1 MRLFEGSKRAVALSL
16 INTLLISTWKFMNE
30 SNIMTVYIPDD
41 RSSRDKP
48 RRRIRGTRLNILKV
62 SED

>member
-1 MRLFEGSKRAVALSL
+1 
-16 INTLLISTWKFMNE
+16 MNE
-30 SNIMTVYIPDD
+30 SNNMTVYIPDD

-48 RRRIRGTRLNILKV
+48 RRRIRGTRLNILQL

>member
-1 MRLFEGSKRAVALSL
+1 M
-16 INTLLISTWKFMNE
+16 KFMNE
-30 SNIMTVYIPDD
+30 FKRMTVYIPDD

-48 RRRIRGTRLNILKV
+48 RRRTRGTRLNILKL

>member
-1 MRLFEGSKRAVALSL
+1 
-16 INTLLISTWKFMNE
+16 MNE
-30 SNIMTVYIPDD
+30 SERMTFYIPDD

-48 RRRIRGTRLNILKV
+48 RRRIRGTRLNILKL